1 MLFHKDKLF
10 CDINP
15 TCYKI
20 SVQKEIWKR
29 HIQNLLSKEKIA
41 RSVQKTPLPV
51 VVSSHSGNMIK
62 RAPGVDL
69 TLQLNKAENIDI
81 ASKAIYGRLV
91 HPGETFSFWD
101 CVGKITKRKGY
112 KEGRVIRKNKL
123 IAGLGGGLC
132 NLSNTL
138 HLLALHSPMD
148 VTEFHHHSD
157 ALAPDEGPRVPF
169 SAGTSV
175 NYNNVDFRFKNN
187 TDQTVQVLVWCDGE
201 MLHAELRS
209 QREYPCSYQLVEE
222 DHCFKLYGQVYYRDS
237 KIYRNVT
244 DKATGEF
251 LRKELILN
259 NHSEV
264 MYDYAL
270 IPKEQIRV

>member
-1 MLFHKDKLF
+1 MLFNKNKLF

-29 HIQNLLSKEKIA
+29 HLQNLRSKEKIA
-41 RSVQKTPLPV
+41 HSVQKEPLPNL
-51 VVSSHSGNMIK
+51 VSSHSGNMIK

-91 HPGETFSFWD
+91 HPSETFSFWD

-138 HLLALHSPMD
+138 HLLVLHSPME

-187 TDQTVQVLVWCDGE
+187 TDQTVQVLVWCEGE

-209 QREYPCSYQLVEE
+209 QREYPWQYALVEE
-222 DHCFKLYGQVYYRDS
+222 DHHFKMEDGVYYRNS

-244 DKATGEF
+244 DKATGAF
-251 LRKELILN
+251 LRKELILD